1 MLPILLLAEAG
12 LRRQSDSGGFGAMGC
27 FVVIRVIGAILY
39 LVMKGRRD
47 RSEQLGTAKRAMGSG
62 PIADHTFANPYAKC
76 PTCSASGDKMKQQWD
91 GLRKVT
97 WTCGYCGNLA
107 GVQELKDEELPP
119 SARQRMGLDLPQQ
132 GLNQNFPGNFPN
144 QGGGGVGG
152 ILTGMMIGSMLGGN
166 GHHHRD
172 DDWGSGGSSGASGGS
187 DWGDS
192 GSGGDSGG
200 ESSGEW
206 GGAAGGDSAGG
217 DSGGGDSG
225 GGDSGGSDW

>member
-1 MLPILLLAEAG
+1 MLPILFLAESG
-12 LRRQSDSGGFGAMGC
+12 LRRQSESGGFGAIGC
-27 FVVIRVIGAILY
+27 FVVILVIGAVLY

-47 RSEQLGTAKRAMGSG
+47 RPEQLGTAKRAMGSG
-62 PIADHTFANPYAKC
+62 PIADHTFATPYAKC

-119 SARQRMGLDLPQQ
+119 SARQQLGLDLPQQ
-132 GLNQNFPGNFPN
+132 SLNQNFPG

-152 ILTGMMIGSMLGGN
+152 ILTGMMIGSMLGGS
-166 GHHHRD
+166 GHHHRE
-172 DDWGSGGSSGASGGS
+172 DDWGGGGSGGGSDSSGGN

-200 ESSGEW
+200 SDW
-206 GGAAGGDSAGG
+206 GDSSGG